1 MKIRTILPILSSLSA
16 FAVPVFA
23 QEAPAPGGEKTKL
36 ADEPGRPADAPAA
49 ATPAPAPAAAP
60 DPGVKAEATATVDM
74 GGDAAPAPTKRS
86 SLAASPTTK
95 GGNESSEA
103 SKEWKTDFHGYF
115 RVPFRMGIG
124 SRPAPKLKLPIGAG
138 QSEHTETGTGDFDD
152 KAPGQSSTT
161 LHAPIIPD
169 GQYLS
174 WQSTSHNRSDWA
186 ELFFGIGN
194 SWAKATV
201 GIQGYNFTDV
211 SFNDPNTQ
219 YGIGQAYVTI
229 APDLGYENMRLSLK
243 VGAYQDK
250 YGAAGKYDAGE
261 YDTYLFG
268 RTHVMGET
276 LRIDYDITE
285 SWALW
290 AEEGVGG
297 KRPDPTSFNNARFTM
312 LAHGHVGV
320 NKGNDMQF
328 SAHMLYSWAQEEDR
342 PYDTTKANTF
352 YANSVVDVPDGNMW
366 VAGVDARFDL
376 GAFGYFYGG
385 YSHIGAKN
393 ALVVGRALEVLH
405 SSGGGEFQLGVV
417 DNYFGPG
424 CVAATSGVVGDPP
437 VERTGALAG
446 PDGQPAPIGCS
457 AGTGS
462 VDSVLAQYEF
472 SLTNYLQMSE
482 EGGQKF
488 WGEGSDLKLALYGMV
503 NKVKSDY
510 KPTSPTIWGPTDGN
524 LKLKYGADLSYHA
537 TPSLTVAVRGDRLQP
552 NSEIPEQSFSILSPR
567 IVLTSNWVTREQI
580 TFQYSR
586 YFYNQ
591 RECAANIASPAAFPR
606 GREAGSAL
614 CVQPPPAAT
623 PPDGFGIN
631 SESQDVDMRSAPT
644 TRPDLNVFKIEATF
658 WW

>member
-1 MKIRTILPILSSLSA
+1 MKIRTIFPIVTGLSA
-16 FAVPVFA
+16 FALPVLA
-23 QEAPAPGGEKTKL
+23 QDAATAEEKPKL
-36 ADEPGRPADAPAA
+36 ADEPGK
-49 ATPAPAPAAAP
+49 TAPAPAAAAP
-60 DPGVKAEATATVDM
+60 E
-74 GGDAAPAPTKRS
+74 AAPAAKADASATVNMGGNAAPAAKPRT
-86 SLAASPTTK
+86 SLGASPTSR

-124 SRPAPKLKLPIGAG
+124 HRPAPNLQAPAMEPG
-138 QSEHTETGTGDFDD
+138 QSETNTNDL
-152 KAPGQSSTT
+152 APGQSQTT
-161 LHAPIIPD
+161 FHAPIIPD

-201 GIQGYNFTDV
+201 GLQGYNFTDA
-211 SFNDPNTQ
+211 SFSDPTTQ
-219 YGIGQAYVTI
+219 YGIGQAFVTL
-229 APDLGYENMRLSLK
+229 APDLGYENLRLSLK

-276 LRIDYDITE
+276 LRVEYDMTE
-285 SWALW
+285 AWTLW

-297 KRPDPTSFNNARFTM
+297 KRPDPSAFNNSRFTM
-312 LAHGHVGV
+312 LAHGHVGLTS
-320 NKGNDMQF
+320 GRDLQF
-328 SAHMLYSWAQEEDR
+328 TANMLYSWAQEEDR
-342 PYDTTKANTF
+342 QYNVSKETNQ
-352 YANSVVDVPDGNMW
+352 YANAIVDAPDGNLW
-366 VAGVDARFDL
+366 VAGADARVDL
-376 GAFGYFYGG
+376 GKFGYFYGG

-405 SSGGGEFQLGVV
+405 ASGGGEYRLGVV

-424 CVAATSGVVGDPP
+424 CFAAAAPSM
-437 VERTGALAG
+437 ERTNSLVG
-446 PDGQPAPIGCS
+446 PDSLGLPPPNGCS

-462 VDSVLAQYEF
+462 VDTVLGQYEF
-472 SLTNYLQMSE
+472 SLTNFLQMNE

-488 WGEGSDLKLALYGMV
+488 WGEGSDFKVVVYGML

-510 KPTSPTIWGPTDGN
+510 KPLEADKTVWGPTDGIM
-524 LKLKYGADLSYHA
+524 KIKYGADLQWHA
-537 TPSLTVAVRGDRLQP
+537 TPALTAAVRVDRLQP
-552 NSEIPEQSFSILSPR
+552 NSEIPEQSFAILSPR
-567 IVLTSNWVTREQI
+567 IVLSSNWVSREQI

-586 YFYNQ
+586 YIYNQ
-591 RECAANIASPAAFPR
+591 RECAANVPPPAGYTRAR
-606 GREAGSAL
+606 AAGSAL
-614 CVQPPPAAT
+614 CVQPPSSAT
-623 PPDGFGIN
+623 PPDGFGATYEN
-631 SESQDVDMRSAPT
+631 QDNKLRQAPT
-644 TRPDLNVFKIEATF
+644 TRPDVNVFKIEATF

>member
-1 MKIRTILPILSSLSA
+1 MKIRTILPIVSSLSA
-16 FAVPVFA
+16 FAVPVLA
-23 QEAPAPGGEKTKL
+23 QDATSPANEKPAQAAEPAKTDAAKPAEEGTPAAKPVVKPDATATVEMGGN
-36 ADEPGRPADAPAA
+36 AA
-49 ATPAPAPAAAP
+49 ATP
-60 DPGVKAEATATVDM
+60 V
-74 GGDAAPAPTKRS
+74 KRS
-86 SLAASPTTK
+86 SLAASPVTR
-95 GGNESSEA
+95 GGNESAEA

-115 RVPFRMGIG
+115 RVPFRLGIG
-124 SRPAPKLKLPIGAG
+124 SRPAPKSTDTEMAEADTSTVAEG
-138 QSEHTETGTGDFDD
+138 QS
-152 KAPGQSSTT
+152 KTT
-161 LHAPIIPD
+161 LHAPLIPD

-186 ELFFGIGN
+186 EMFFGIGN
-194 SWAKATV
+194 SWAKATI

-219 YGIGQAYVTI
+219 YGIGQAYVTLT
-229 APDLGYENMRLSLK
+229 PDLGYENMRIALK
-243 VGAYQDK
+243 VGAYQDR

-276 LRIDYDITE
+276 LRADYDINE
-285 SWALW
+285 AWGLW

-297 KRPDPTSFNNARFTM
+297 KRPDPSSFNNARFTM
-312 LAHGHVGV
+312 LAHGHLGL

-328 SAHMLYSWAQEEDR
+328 STHLLYSWAQEEDR
-342 PYDTTKANTF
+342 PYNTSKDATG
-352 YANSVVDVPDGNMW
+352 YANSVVDAKDGNMW
-366 VAGVDARFDL
+366 VTGVDARFDL

-385 YSHIGAKN
+385 YSHIGANN

-405 SSGGGEFQLGVV
+405 ASGGGEYQLGVV

-424 CVAATSGVVGDPP
+424 CRAAGADPNVP
-437 VERTGALAG
+437 RTAALAG
-446 PDGQPAPIGCS
+446 ASGAFPECS

-472 SLTNYLQMSE
+472 SLTNFLQMSE

-488 WGEGSDLKLALYGMV
+488 WGEGSDLKIALYGML

-510 KPTSPTIWGPTDGN
+510 KPVDKTIWGATDGN
-524 LKLKYGADLSYHA
+524 LKVKYGADLQYHA
-537 TPSLTVAVRGDRLQP
+537 TPSITVALRADRLQP
-552 NSEIPEQSFSILSPR
+552 NKDVPEQSFSILSPR
-567 IVLTSNWVTREQI
+567 IVFTSNWVSREQLS
-580 TFQYSR
+580 FQYSR
-586 YFYNQ
+586 YIYNQ
-591 RECAANIASPAAFPR
+591 RECVSGPSPAGFSRYR
-606 GREAGSAL
+606 GANSAL

-631 SESQDVDMRSAPT
+631 SDNQTVTNRGAPSQ
-644 TRPDLNVFKIEATF
+644 RPDVNVFNIQATF